1 MCLAVPG
8 KVISVSASESETG
21 RTAVVDLQGNRV
33 ETSLALTPEAGEGD
47 WVLMH
52 AGFAIEVIDE
62 DHAREI
68 WQYLNEAMA
77 PESSAPAAQQDQP

>member
-1 MCLAVPG
+1 MCLAVPA
-8 KVISVSASESETG
+8 KVISVSGSDSEIG
-21 RTAVVDLQGNRV
+21 RTAVVDLQGNRI

-68 WQYLNEAMA
+68 WQYLSAVMD
-77 PESSAPAAQQDQP
+77 PDSTSSTAEQGSP

>member
-8 KVISVSASESETG
+8 KVISVSASDSETG

-33 ETSLALTPEAGEGD
+33 ETSLALTPDAGEGD

-68 WQYLNEAMA
+68 WQYLNEAMD
-77 PESSAPAAQQDQP
+77 PESSASAAQQDQP

>member
-8 KVISVSASESETG
+8 KVISVSASDSETG

-68 WQYLNEAMA
+68 WQYLNEAMD
-77 PESSAPAAQQDQP
+77 PDSSSGATEQDNA

>member
-8 KVISVSASESETG
+8 KVISVTGSDSETG
-21 RTAVVDLQGNRV
+21 RTAIVDLQGNRV

-68 WQYLNEAMA
+68 WQYLSAVIEPDA
-77 PESSAPAAQQDQP
+77 SSAATEQDQP

>member
-8 KVISVSASESETG
+8 KVISVSGSDSETG

-68 WQYLNEAMA
+68 WQYLSAVID
-77 PESSAPAAQQDQP
+77 PDSSSAATEQDQP

>member
-8 KVISVSASESETG
+8 KVISVSASDSETG
-21 RTAVVDLQGNRV
+21 RTAIVDLQGNRV

-68 WQYLNEAMA
+68 WQYLSAVIEPDA
-77 PESSAPAAQQDQP
+77 SSAATEQDQP

>member
-8 KVISVSASESETG
+8 RVMSVSGSEGDPG
-21 RTAVVDLQGNRV
+21 RIAVVDLQGNRV

-68 WQYLNEAMA
+68 WQYLRAVTEPDGSPSASE
-77 PESSAPAAQQDQP
+77 PEQP